1 MQTPNER
8 TVHCNW
14 SQSKPWGNMDNRI
27 FDKFERN
34 FTNYT
39 GILTCSSYD
48 TVLDGIIRPCII
60 RPPFRPSTS
69 SLTERHKHEE
79 QRHISMTQ
87 RNTNTWESFVC
98 LMEISRVSPDS
109 LSLSLPHGF
118 I

>member
-39 GILTCSSYD
+39 GVLTCSSYD

-60 RPPFRPSTS
+60 RPPFRPSTIS
-69 SLTERHKHEE
+69 ERACYCPGSCRQCREKENGPYVPGSDPGPPLL
-79 QRHISMTQ
+79 QQ
-87 RNTNTWESFVC
+87 C
-98 LMEISRVSPDS
+98 LDSPYLDVTPS
-109 LSLSLPHGF
+109 
-118 I
+118 

>member
-60 RPPFRPSTS
+60 RPPFRPSTNSNVSREEILIVIFPIWGCTCMCHTASFQLSECSYSYLVPWRAS
-69 SLTERHKHEE
+69 S
-79 QRHISMTQ
+79 QI
-87 RNTNTWESFVC
+87 
-98 LMEISRVSPDS
+98 
-109 LSLSLPHGF
+109 
-118 I
+118 